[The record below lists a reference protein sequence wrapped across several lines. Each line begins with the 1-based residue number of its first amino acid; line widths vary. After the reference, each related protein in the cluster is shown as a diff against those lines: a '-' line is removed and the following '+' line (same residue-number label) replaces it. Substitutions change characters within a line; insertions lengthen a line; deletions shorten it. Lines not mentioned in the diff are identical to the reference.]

1 MLNNT
6 STNLNI
12 NQNKQTT
19 NWKQKLYVIFDK
31 GSTTIGLALLFIIM
45 SIITTDFLTVDNL
58 LNVMRQSAVLCIM
71 AVAMTFIIITG
82 GIDLSAGSQLAVSG
96 VVVSGLIVAG
106 VPIPLAILITVLI
119 GGMIGLFM
127 GTVIS
132 TQNIPPFIV
141 TLAMTTI
148 LSGIAFVY
156 TEGTPVVITDAVF
169 RQIGRGYLGPIPT
182 AIIIMIIVAVI
193 GHILLSHTRFGRY
206 VYTIGD
212 NEEAARLCGI
222 NVKWVKTGVYAFG
235 GAITAIA
242 GIVLASRLS
251 SGSPNA
257 GTGSEL
263 DAIAAV
269 VLGGT
274 NLFGGEGKITGTLM
288 GVAIISIL
296 NNGLNL
302 LNVSSYN
309 QLMIKG
315 VVILLAVWLNSI
327 KARKKASV

>member
-1 MLNNT
+1 
-6 STNLNI
+6 
-12 NQNKQTT
+12 
-19 NWKQKLYVIFDK
+19 
-31 GSTTIGLALLFIIM
+31 M

-106 VPIPLAILITVLI
+106 VSIPIAILITVLV
-119 GGMIGLFM
+119 GGLIGLFM

-169 RQIGRGYLGPIPT
+169 REIGRGYIGPIPT
-182 AIIIMIIVAVI
+182 AIIIMIVVAII

-235 GAITAIA
+235 GAVTAIA

-274 NLFGGEGKITGTLM
+274 NLFGGEGKIAGTLM

>member
-1 MLNNT
+1 M
-6 STNLNI
+6 NLN
-12 NQNKQTT
+12 QNTQTT

-106 VPIPLAILITVLI
+106 VPIPIAILITVMI

-169 RQIGRGYLGPIPT
+169 REIGRGYIGPIPT
-182 AIIIMIIVAVI
+182 AIIIMIIVAII

-222 NVKWVKTGVYAFG
+222 KVKWVKTGVYAFG

-274 NLFGGEGKITGTLM
+274 NLFGGEGKIAGTLM

>member
-1 MLNNT
+1 MKMNNAV
-6 STNLNI
+6 
-12 NQNKQTT
+12 QTT
-19 NWKQKLYVIFDK
+19 NWKQKLYIIFDK

-58 LNVMRQSAVLCIM
+58 LNVARQSAVLCIM

-96 VVVSGLIVAG
+96 VLVSGLIIAG
-106 VPIPLAILITVLI
+106 VPIPLAILVTILA

-156 TEGTPVVITDAVF
+156 TQGTPVVITDAIF
-169 RQIGRGYLGPIPT
+169 REIGRGYIGPIPT
-182 AIIIMIIVAVI
+182 AIVIMIVVAII
-193 GHILLSHTRFGRY
+193 GHVLLSHTRFGRY

>member
-1 MLNNT
+1 MKMNN
-6 STNLNI
+6 SV
-12 NQNKQTT
+12 QTT
-19 NWKQKLYVIFDK
+19 NWKQKLYIIFDK

-45 SIITTDFLTVDNL
+45 SVITTDFLTVDNL
-58 LNVMRQSAVLCIM
+58 LNVARQSAVLCIM

-96 VVVSGLIVAG
+96 VLVSGLIIAG
-106 VPIPLAILITVLI
+106 VPIPLAILVTILA

-156 TEGTPVVITDAVF
+156 TQGTPVVITDAIF
-169 RQIGRGYLGPIPT
+169 REIGRGYIGPIPT
-182 AIIIMIIVAVI
+182 AIVIMIVVAII
-193 GHILLSHTRFGRY
+193 GHVLLSHTRFGRY

>member
-1 MLNNT
+1 MLKNN
-6 STNLNI
+6 SSSIEMSQNNKNI
-12 NQNKQTT
+12 N
-19 NWKQKLYVIFDK
+19 WKNTLFVIFDK

-58 LNVMRQSAVLCIM
+58 VNVMRQSSVLCIM

-96 VVVSGLIVAG
+96 VAVSGLIVAG
-106 VPIPLAILITVLI
+106 VPIPLAILLTIII
-119 GGMIGLFM
+119 GGLIGLFM

-141 TLAMTTI
+141 TLAMLTI

-156 TEGTPVVITDAVF
+156 TEGTPIVVSDAVF
-169 RQIGRGYLGPIPT
+169 REIGRGFIGPIPT
-182 AIIIMIIVAVI
+182 AIVIMIIVAII
-193 GHILLSHTRFGRY
+193 GHLLLSHTRFGRY

-222 NVKWVKTGVYAFG
+222 NVKLVKTGVYAFG
-235 GAITAIA
+235 GAIMAIA

-274 NLFGGEGKITGTLM
+274 NLFGGEGKISGTLM

-327 KARKKASV
+327 KARRKASV

>member
-1 MLNNT
+1 M
-6 STNLNI
+6 NI
-12 NQNKQTT
+12 NQNSRKT
-19 NWKQKLYVIFDK
+19 NWKQKFYIIFDK

-106 VPIPLAILITVLI
+106 IPIPLAILITVLI

-169 RQIGRGYLGPIPT
+169 RQIGRGFLGPIPT
-182 AIIIMIIVAVI
+182 AIIIMIIVAII

>member
-1 MLNNT
+1 MLKNN
-6 STNLNI
+6 SSSIEMSQNNKNI
-12 NQNKQTT
+12 N
-19 NWKQKLYVIFDK
+19 WKNTLFVIFDK

-58 LNVMRQSAVLCIM
+58 VNVMRQSSVLCIM

-96 VVVSGLIVAG
+96 VAVSGLIVAG
-106 VPIPLAILITVLI
+106 VPIPLAILLTIII
-119 GGMIGLFM
+119 GGLIGLFM

-141 TLAMTTI
+141 TLAMLTI

-156 TEGTPVVITDAVF
+156 TEGTPIVVSDAVF
-169 RQIGRGYLGPIPT
+169 REIGRGFIGPIPT
-182 AIIIMIIVAVI
+182 AIVIMIIVAII
-193 GHILLSHTRFGRY
+193 GHLLLSHTRFGRY

-222 NVKWVKTGVYAFG
+222 NVKLVKTSVYAFG
-235 GAITAIA
+235 GAIMAIA

-274 NLFGGEGKITGTLM
+274 NLFGGEGKISGTLM

-327 KARKKASV
+327 KARRKASV

>member
-6 STNLNI
+6 STNVNI
-12 NQNKQTT
+12 NQTTQTT

-106 VPIPLAILITVLI
+106 VSIPIAILITVLV
-119 GGMIGLFM
+119 GGLIGLFM

-169 RQIGRGYLGPIPT
+169 REIGRGYIGPIPT
-182 AIIIMIIVAVI
+182 AIIIMIVVAII

-235 GAITAIA
+235 GAVTAIA

-274 NLFGGEGKITGTLM
+274 NLFGGEGKIAGTLM

>member
-1 MLNNT
+1 MSQNNK
-6 STNLNI
+6 NI
-12 NQNKQTT
+12 N
-19 NWKQKLYVIFDK
+19 WKNTLFVIFDK

-58 LNVMRQSAVLCIM
+58 VNVMRQSSVLCIM

-96 VVVSGLIVAG
+96 VAVSGLIVAG
-106 VPIPLAILITVLI
+106 VPIPLAILLTIII
-119 GGMIGLFM
+119 GGLIGLFM

-141 TLAMTTI
+141 TLAMLTI

-156 TEGTPVVITDAVF
+156 TEGTPIVVSDAVF
-169 RQIGRGYLGPIPT
+169 REIGRGFIGPIPT
-182 AIIIMIIVAVI
+182 AIVIMIIVAII
-193 GHILLSHTRFGRY
+193 GHLLLSHTRFGRY

-222 NVKWVKTGVYAFG
+222 NVKLVKTSVYAFG
-235 GAITAIA
+235 GAIMAIA

-274 NLFGGEGKITGTLM
+274 NLFGGEGKISGTLM

-327 KARKKASV
+327 KARRKASV

>member
-1 MLNNT
+1 MSQNNK
-6 STNLNI
+6 NI
-12 NQNKQTT
+12 N
-19 NWKQKLYVIFDK
+19 WKNTLFVIFDK

-58 LNVMRQSAVLCIM
+58 VNVMRQSSVLCIM

-96 VVVSGLIVAG
+96 VAVSGLIVAG
-106 VPIPLAILITVLI
+106 VPIPLAILLTIII
-119 GGMIGLFM
+119 GGLIGLFM

-141 TLAMTTI
+141 TLAMLTI

-156 TEGTPVVITDAVF
+156 TEGTPIVVSDAVF
-169 RQIGRGYLGPIPT
+169 REIGRGFIGPIPT
-182 AIIIMIIVAVI
+182 AIVIMIIVAII
-193 GHILLSHTRFGRY
+193 GHLLLSHTRFGRY

-222 NVKWVKTGVYAFG
+222 NVKLVKTGVYAFG
-235 GAITAIA
+235 GAIMAIA

-274 NLFGGEGKITGTLM
+274 NLFGGEGKISGTLM

-327 KARKKASV
+327 KARRKASV

>member
-6 STNLNI
+6 STNMNLD
-12 NQNKQTT
+12 QNTQKTS
-19 NWKQKLYVIFDK
+19 WKQKLYVLFDK
-31 GSTTIGLALLFIIM
+31 GSTTIGLALLIIIM

-96 VVVSGLIVAG
+96 VVVSGLIVSG
-106 VPIPLAILITVLI
+106 VPIPLAILITILV
-119 GGMIGLFM
+119 GGLIGLFM

-132 TQNIPPFIV
+132 RQNIPPFIV

-156 TEGTPVVITDAVF
+156 TAGTPVVITDAGF
-169 RQIGRGYLGPIPT
+169 REIGRGYLGPIPT
-182 AIIIMIIVAVI
+182 AIIIMIIVAI
-193 GHILLSHTRFGRY
+193 LGHVLLSHTRFGRN
-206 VYTIGD
+206 VYSIGD

-222 NVKWVKTGVYAFG
+222 NVKWVKTGVYVLG
-235 GAITAIA
+235 GAVTAIA

-274 NLFGGEGKITGTLM
+274 NLFGGEGKIAGTLM

-327 KARKKASV
+327 KARKNASV